1 MYKIKKKGK
10 SQSEHLIEKKYEH
23 TIEFTMAQIESH
35 EYQLEKTLK
44 EFQAKLEL
52 ENAKVEN
59 IKHHHSWVKTL
70 SPEELHT
77 AHMFFESIALINV
90 IRPKIKEINKQI
102 KEYKVEKKQIKEALG
117 FTDEVN

>member
-1 MYKIKKKGK
+1 MYRIKKKGK
-10 SQSEHLIEKKYEH
+10 TQGEHLIEKKYEH

-52 ENAKVEN
+52 ENAKMEN
-59 IKHHHSWVKTL
+59 IKHHHSWVATL

-77 AHMFFESIALINV
+77 AHMFFESVAFINM
-90 IRPKIKEINKQI
+90 IGPKMKEIKKQM
-102 KEYKVEKKQIKEALG
+102 KEYKTEKAEIKKALN
-117 FTDEVN
+117 FKDEGA